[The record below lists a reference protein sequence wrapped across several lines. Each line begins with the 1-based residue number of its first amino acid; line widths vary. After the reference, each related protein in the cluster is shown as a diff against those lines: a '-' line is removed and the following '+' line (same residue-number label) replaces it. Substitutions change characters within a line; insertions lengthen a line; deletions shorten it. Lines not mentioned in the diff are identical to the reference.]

1 MSWRARRGIGYHH
14 AVYRESAILKR
25 GILAATVFVA
35 GAMVV
40 ASEPVAVSP
49 ESQAMAITHEFVG
62 LMKPQLQQALA
73 AGGPVNAIA
82 VCADIAPR
90 IADSLSAQSG
100 WTVKRVSLKA
110 RNASR
115 AVPDSWEKSVLLE
128 FDRRRAAGEKPED
141 IRHGDVVGG
150 QYRYLQAQGVEPVCL
165 LCHGQVLADEVT
177 QVLREYYPDDS
188 ATGYSLGDVRGA
200 ISVSRSLSA
209 GPHALPVIPAE

>member
-1 MSWRARRGIGYHH
+1 MIKKSSKER
-14 AVYRESAILKR
+14 AILKTVIR
-25 GILAATVFVA
+25 AVILFAVSALA
-35 GAMVV
+35 L
-40 ASEPVAVSP
+40 ASEPNVDPP
-49 ESQAMAITHEFVG
+49 EQQAMALANEFVG

-90 IADSLSAQSG
+90 IADALSAQSG

-115 AVPDSWEKSVLLE
+115 AVPDGWEETVLLE
-128 FDRRRAAGEKPED
+128 FDRRRAAGEKPAD
-141 IRHGDVVGG
+141 IRHADVVGG
-150 QYRYLQAQGVEPVCL
+150 QYRYMQAQMVEPVCL
-165 LCHGQVLADEVT
+165 LCHGQVLTDEVT

-200 ISVSRSLSA
+200 ISLSRSLSA